1 MNTRSSPS
9 QRPLLGIG
17 IMLIAMAVLPFL
29 DVIAKHLGDIGVPV
43 LQIVWARMFFGTF
56 LTLPI
61 VVGQFGWKPILTPD
75 SLGIQI
81 IRSLL
86 LLTSTGLYFWSLKY
100 LPLADALAI
109 FFVQA
114 LAVTLLSPFM
124 LGEHVGIRR
133 WLATIVGFIGTL
145 IIIRPGFQTFNL
157 GILLALGS
165 GFATAVYMLLTR
177 KIAGRAPALLT
188 TLHTNAA
195 GMVLVTV
202 AVLFVWQTPTFTEWG
217 LFVLLAAIA
226 TLGHYMIVRAF
237 DYAEAST
244 LAPFS
249 YTEIIMEVAGGWWF
263 FGDFPDFWTFLGVG
277 ILIASA
283 VYMSYRE
290 RLRHIERM
298 PEPAP

>member
-1 MNTRSSPS
+1 
-9 QRPLLGIG
+9 
-17 IMLIAMAVLPFL
+17 MLIAMALLPFL
-29 DVIAKHLGDIGVPV
+29 DVIAKHLGDIGVPII
-43 LQIVWARMFFGTF
+43 QIVWARMFFGTL

-61 VVGQFGWKPILTPD
+61 VVGQFGWKPILKPN
-75 SLGIQI
+75 SPGIQV

-100 LPLADALAI
+100 LPVADALAI

-114 LAVTLLSPFM
+114 LAVTLLSPLM

-133 WLATIVGFIGTL
+133 WIATIVGFIGTL

-177 KIAGRAPALLT
+177 KIAGRANALLT

-195 GMVLVTV
+195 GMALVSIV
-202 AVLFVWQTPTFTEWG
+202 VVFVWRPPTAEQWM
-217 LFVLLAAIA
+217 LFVLLAAFA
-226 TLGHYMIVRAF
+226 TVGHYLIVRSF
-237 DYAEAST
+237 DYAEASM

-249 YTEIIMEVAGGWWF
+249 YTEIIMAVIGGWYF
-263 FGDFPDFWTFLGVG
+263 FGDFPDKWTFIGVS

-283 VYMSYRE
+283 IYTSYRE
-290 RLRHIERM
+290 RIRHIERM

>member
-100 LPLADALAI
+100 LPVADALAI

-124 LGEHVGIRR
+124 LGEHVGVRR

-195 GMVLVTV
+195 GMVLVSI
-202 AVLFVWQTPTFTEWG
+202 AVLFVWQTPRLTEWG

-226 TLGHYMIVRAF
+226 TLGHYLIVRAF

-249 YTEIIMEVAGGWWF
+249 YTEIIMAVAGGWWF

>member
-1 MNTRSSPS
+1 MNSSAS
-9 QRPLLGIG
+9 HAQRPLLAIG
-17 IMLIAMAVLPFL
+17 IMLVAMAVLPFL
-29 DVIAKHLGDIGVPV
+29 DVIAKHLGDIGVPII
-43 LQIVWARMFFGTF
+43 QIVWARMFFGTL

-61 VVGQFGWKPILTPD
+61 VVGQLGWKPILKPD
-75 SLGIQI
+75 SPGIQV

-86 LLTSTGLYFWSLKY
+86 LLTSTGLYFWSLRY
-100 LPLADALAI
+100 LPVADALAI

-133 WLATIVGFIGTL
+133 WIATIVGFIGTL

-177 KIAGRAPALLT
+177 KIAGRAHAILT

-195 GMVLVTV
+195 GMVLVSI
-202 AVLFVWQTPTFTEWG
+202 AVIFVWKPPTTEQWM
-217 LFVLLAAIA
+217 LFVLLALFA
-226 TLGHYMIVRAF
+226 TIGHYLIVRSF
-237 DYAEAST
+237 DYAEASM

-249 YTEIIMEVAGGWWF
+249 YTEIIMAVIGGWYF
-263 FGDFPDFWTFLGVG
+263 FGDFPDKWTFTGVG

-283 VYMSYRE
+283 IYTSYRE
-290 RLRHIERM
+290 RLRHIQRM

>member
-1 MNTRSSPS
+1 MNSTATQA
-9 QRPLLGIG
+9 QRPLLAIG
-17 IMLIAMAVLPFL
+17 IMLVAMAVLPFL

-43 LQIVWARMFFGTF
+43 IQIVWARMFFGTL

-61 VVGQFGWKPILTPD
+61 VVGQLGWKPILKPD
-75 SLGIQI
+75 SPGIQV

-100 LPLADALAI
+100 LPVADALAI

-114 LAVTLLSPFM
+114 LAVTMLSPFM

-133 WLATIVGFIGTL
+133 WIATIVGFIGTL

-177 KIAGRAPALLT
+177 KIAGRANAILT

-195 GMVLVTV
+195 GMVLVSI
-202 AVLFVWQTPTFTEWG
+202 AVIFVWKPPTTEQWM
-217 LFVLLAAIA
+217 LFVLLALFA
-226 TLGHYMIVRAF
+226 TVGHYLIVRSF
-237 DYAEAST
+237 DYAEASM

-249 YTEIIMEVAGGWWF
+249 YTEIIMAVIGGWYF
-263 FGDFPDFWTFLGVG
+263 FGDFPDKWTFIGVG

-283 VYMSYRE
+283 IYTSYRE
-290 RLRHIERM
+290 RLRHIQRM

>member
-1 MNTRSSPS
+1 MNLPASQA
-9 QRPLLGIG
+9 QRPLLAIG
-17 IMLIAMAVLPFL
+17 IMLIAMALLPFL

-43 LQIVWARMFFGTF
+43 IQIVWARMFFGTL

-61 VVGQFGWKPILTPD
+61 VVGQFGWKPVLTPN
-75 SLGIQI
+75 SPGIQVL
-81 IRSLL
+81 RSLL

-100 LPLADALAI
+100 LPVADALAI

-114 LAVTLLSPFM
+114 LAVTLLSPLM

-133 WLATIVGFIGTL
+133 WIATIVGFIGTL

-157 GILLALGS
+157 GIVLALGS

-177 KIAGRAPALLT
+177 KIAGRAQAILT

-195 GMVLVTV
+195 GMVLVSI
-202 AVLFVWQTPTFTEWG
+202 AVLFVWKSPTTEQWM
-217 LFVLLAAIA
+217 LFVLLAMFA
-226 TLGHYMIVRAF
+226 TVGHYLIVRSF
-237 DYAEAST
+237 DYAEASM

-249 YTEIIMEVAGGWWF
+249 YTEIIMAVFGGWYF
-263 FGDFPDFWTFLGVG
+263 FGDFPDKWTFIGVG

-283 VYMSYRE
+283 VYTSYRE
-290 RLRHIERM
+290 RLRHIERI

>member
-1 MNTRSSPS
+1 MNSRSSPS

-29 DVIAKHLGDIGVPV
+29 DVIAKYLGDIGVPV
-43 LQIVWARMFFGTF
+43 VQIVWARMFFGTF

-61 VVGQFGWKPILTPD
+61 VVGQFGWKPVLTPD
-75 SLGIQI
+75 SAGIQV

-86 LLTSTGLYFWSLKY
+86 LLGSTGLYFWSLKY
-100 LPLADALAI
+100 LPVADALAI

-124 LGEHVGIRR
+124 LGEHVGLRR

-195 GMVLVTV
+195 GMVIVSI
-202 AVLFVWQTPTFTEWG
+202 AVLFVWQAPTPTEWG

-249 YTEIIMEVAGGWWF
+249 YTEIIMAVIGGWWF

>member
-1 MNTRSSPS
+1 MNSRVPPS

-29 DVIAKHLGDIGVPV
+29 DVAAKHLGDIGVPV
-43 LQIVWARMFFGTF
+43 IQIVWARMFFGTL

-61 VVGQFGWKPILTPD
+61 VVGQYGWKPILTPD
-75 SLGIQI
+75 SPRIQVL
-81 IRSLL
+81 RALL
-86 LLTSTGLYFWSLKY
+86 LLGSTALYFWSLKY
-100 LPLADALAI
+100 LPVADALAI

-114 LAVTLLSPFM
+114 LAITLLSPLM

-133 WLATIVGFIGTL
+133 WMATVVGFIGTL

-157 GILLALGS
+157 GILLALGA

-195 GMVLVTV
+195 GMVIVSI
-202 AVLFVWQTPTFTEWG
+202 AVLFVWQKPTAEQWG

-226 TLGHYMIVRAF
+226 TLGHYLIVRAC

-249 YTEIIMEVAGGWWF
+249 YTEIIMAVAGGWWF
-263 FGDFPDFWTFLGVG
+263 FSDFPDKWTFIGVG

-283 VYMSYRE
+283 IYTSYRE
-290 RLRHIERM
+290 RQLHIERTI
-298 PEPAP
+298 EPAP

>member
-1 MNTRSSPS
+1 MNSPAS
-9 QRPLLGIG
+9 QAQRPLLAIG
-17 IMLIAMAVLPFL
+17 IMLVAMAVLPFL

-43 LQIVWARMFFGTF
+43 IQIVWARMFFGTV
-56 LTLPI
+56 LTLPF
-61 VVGQFGWKPILTPD
+61 VVGKFGWKPVLTPD
-75 SLGIQI
+75 SPGIQV

-100 LPLADALAI
+100 LPVADALAI

-114 LAVTLLSPFM
+114 LAVTMLSPFM

-133 WLATIVGFIGTL
+133 WIATIVGFIGTL

-157 GILLALGS
+157 GIVLALGS

-177 KIAGRAPALLT
+177 KIAGRANAILT

-195 GMVLVTV
+195 GMVLISI
-202 AVLFVWQTPTFTEWG
+202 AVLFVWKPPTTEQWMF
-217 LFVLLAAIA
+217 FVLLALFA
-226 TLGHYMIVRAF
+226 TIGHYLIVRSF
-237 DYAEAST
+237 DYAEASM

-249 YTEIIMEVAGGWWF
+249 YTEIIMAVIGGWYF
-263 FGDFPDFWTFLGVG
+263 FGDFPDKWTFIGVA

-283 VYMSYRE
+283 IYTSYRE
-290 RLRHIERM
+290 RLRHIQRM

>member
-1 MNTRSSPS
+1 MNSRSSPS

-17 IMLIAMAVLPFL
+17 IMLIAMAILPFL

-61 VVGQFGWKPILTPD
+61 VVGQFGWKTVLTPD

-100 LPLADALAI
+100 LPVADALAI

-114 LAVTLLSPFM
+114 LAVTMLSPFM
-124 LGEHVGIRR
+124 LGEHVGVRR

-195 GMVLVTV
+195 GMVIVTI
-202 AVLFVWQTPTFTEWG
+202 AVLFVWQAPTLAEWG

-249 YTEIIMEVAGGWWF
+249 YTEIIMAVIGGWWF